1 MPMNLMDYYVDS
13 IISQRQP
20 NVSLVLTS
28 GTQQQKRHLPC
39 IPRIT
44 PISSSRKHPLA
55 ESHKAV
61 PRNAVVDENL
71 LDMPGP
77 ASRQIE
83 VVQIGPG

>member
-1 MPMNLMDYYVDS
+1 MPMNLMDYYVDL

-28 GTQQQKRHLPC
+28 GTQQQKRHLPS

-61 PRNAVVDENL
+61 PLNAVVDENL

-77 ASRQIE
+77 AGRQIE